1 MVTSFQNTP
10 VHHIQLLKLQDV
22 VDLTGKSV
30 TSIYTDTDFPRPIK
44 IGARSS
50 AWVALE
56 VEEWIKR
63 RIAQRDSLSNGG
75 PQ

>member
-10 VHHIQLLKLQDV
+10 VQHIQLLKLRDV

-44 IGARSS
+44 IGSRSS
-50 AWVALE
+50 AWVAQE

-63 RIAQRDSLSNGG
+63 RIALRDSSCKDGR
-75 PQ
+75 

>member
-10 VHHIQLLKLQDV
+10 VQHIQLLKLRDV

-30 TSIYTDTDFPRPIK
+30 TSIYTDTDFPRPIN
-44 IGARSS
+44 IGSRSS
-50 AWVALE
+50 AWVAQE

-63 RIAQRDSLSNGG
+63 RIALRDSSCKDGR
-75 PQ
+75 

>member
-10 VHHIQLLKLQDV
+10 VQHIQLLKLRDV

-30 TSIYTDTDFPRPIK
+30 TSIYTDTYFPRPIK
-44 IGARSS
+44 IGSRSS
-50 AWVALE
+50 AWVAQE

-63 RIAQRDSLSNGG
+63 RIALRDSSCKDGR
-75 PQ
+75 

>member
-10 VHHIQLLKLQDV
+10 VQHIQLLKLLDV

-44 IGARSS
+44 IGSRSS
-50 AWVALE
+50 AWVAQE

-63 RIAQRDSLSNGG
+63 RIALRDSSCKDGR
-75 PQ
+75 